1 MCFAVIFAIVMLLRD
16 FAPYAIIFVRVCVC
30 VYNRCHGMLLR
41 DFWLYGIIFMN
52 VCVILDRRFAGAFIF
67 GIRLKEPS
75 KNLSRARFKL

>member
-16 FAPYAIIFVRVCVC
+16 FAPYAIIFMNVCG
-30 VYNRCHGMLLR
+30 YNRCHGMLLR
-41 DFWLYGIIFMN
+41 DFWLYGVIFMN

-75 KNLSRARFKL
+75 KQVVDLEID